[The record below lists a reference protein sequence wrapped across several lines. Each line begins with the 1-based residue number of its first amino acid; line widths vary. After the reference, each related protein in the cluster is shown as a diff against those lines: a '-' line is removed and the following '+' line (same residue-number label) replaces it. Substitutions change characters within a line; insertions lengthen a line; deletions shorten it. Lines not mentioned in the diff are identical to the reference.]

1 MYSDLWFSK
10 IETMNNTL
18 IKGKNIAIIGGGP
31 GGLVLA
37 RLLQMKGVT
46 VKVFERDLDK
56 NVRQQGATL
65 DLHNESGLK
74 ALQDAG
80 LMEEFIEHYR
90 PNADLL
96 RIVDRKGNILTD
108 QHTTLRDDT
117 VTFGHAHFRPEIDR
131 GPLRNILI
139 DSLLPETIIWNSQ
152 FVNMEPSGDGWQ
164 ISFKNGNSVFADI
177 VIGADGANSKIRTY
191 MTDIKPFYSGITVVE
206 GLIHDSAEKAPEI
219 HALVKEGKVFAFG
232 NDQSI
237 ILSSKGD
244 GSIAFYFGFKAAE
257 SWTKTCSVDFTDR
270 EQLLLWF
277 KEEYSNWDG
286 IWDGMITS
294 AENSFIP
301 RPQYCMPFDQNWK
314 AGANITML
322 GDAAHLMPPYAGE
335 GVNMAML
342 DALELSQC
350 LSNEG
355 FDDLQTAIAFYEKQM
370 RTRASEVAMITMES
384 TAMLHSDEAISFM
397 TDVLS

>member
-1 MYSDLWFSK
+1 MSSDLWFSK
-10 IETMNNTL
+10 TETMSNKLT
-18 IKGKNIAIIGGGP
+18 KGKSIAIIGGGP
-31 GGLVLA
+31 GGLILA
-37 RLLQMKGVT
+37 RLLQMKGVM
-46 VKVFERDLDK
+46 VKVYERDLDK

-80 LMEEFIEHYR
+80 LMEEFIKNYR

-96 RIVDRKGNILTD
+96 RIVDRRGNILTD
-108 QHTTLRDDT
+108 QHTILKDDT
-117 VTFGHAHFRPEIDR
+117 ITFGHAHFRPEIDR
-131 GPLRNILI
+131 GPLRTILI
-139 DSLLPETIIWNSQ
+139 DSLSPETIIWNCQ

-164 ISFKNGNSVFADI
+164 ISFKNGNTVFADI
-177 VIGADGANSKIRTY
+177 VIGADGANSKIRPY
-191 MTDIKPFYSGITVVE
+191 MTEIKPFYSGITVIE
-206 GLIHDSAEKAPEI
+206 GLIHNSAEKAPDI

-244 GSIAFYFGFKAAE
+244 GSTAFYFGFKAAE
-257 SWTKTCSVDFTDR
+257 CWTKTCGLDFTDR
-270 EQLLLWF
+270 EQLRSWF
-277 KEEYSNWDG
+277 KEEYSDWGD

-294 AENSFIP
+294 AENLFIP

-350 LSNEG
+350 LVNED
-355 FDDLQTAIAFYEKQM
+355 FENLQTAIAFYEKQM
-370 RTRASEVAMITMES
+370 RTRAAKVAMITMDS
-384 TAMLHSDEAISFM
+384 TAMLHSDEAIPFM
-397 TDVLS
+397 TGVLS

>member
-177 VIGADGANSKIRTY
+177 VIGADGANSKIRPY
-191 MTDIKPFYSGITVVE
+191 MTDIKPFYSGITVIE

>member
-1 MYSDLWFSK
+1 
-10 IETMNNTL
+10 MNNTL

-177 VIGADGANSKIRTY
+177 VIGADGANSKIRPY
-191 MTDIKPFYSGITVVE
+191 MTDIKPFYSGITVIE